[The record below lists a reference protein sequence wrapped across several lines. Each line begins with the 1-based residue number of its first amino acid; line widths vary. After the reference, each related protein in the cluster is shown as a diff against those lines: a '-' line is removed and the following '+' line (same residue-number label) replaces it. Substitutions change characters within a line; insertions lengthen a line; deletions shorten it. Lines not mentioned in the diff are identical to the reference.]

1 MPLVVMVLL
10 TTCRSALA
18 VLGAK
23 RIPVAAPVVKPR
35 MWTFSTRRARP
46 LVKLMPARP
55 VSTPLIDRLRMVT
68 MILAPLTLMPFE
80 PAARIDPNVAS
91 QSMVMDFVMVTA
103 PKPPGSVQLI
113 SPNAAVLEMAPAK
126 VLQGDTRLQ
135 GLASS
140 PTPET
145 HVRVAC
151 ALAGSEFAI
160 SKQLAPI
167 KALAM

>member
-23 RIPVAAPVVKPR
+23 RIPVAAPLVKPR

-46 LVKLMPARP
+46 FVKLMPARP
-55 VSTPLIDRLRMVT
+55 VSAPLIDRLRMVT
-68 MILAPLTLMPFE
+68 MTLVPLTLMPLE
-80 PAARIDPNVAS
+80 LPGRIDPNVSS

-103 PKPPGSVQLI
+103 PKPPGSMQLI
-113 SPNAAVLEMAPAK
+113 SPNAAVFDMAPAK
-126 VLQGDTRLQ
+126 VLHGAVRLQ
-135 GLASS
+135 GLTSS
-140 PTPET
+140 PRPET
-145 HVRVAC
+145 QVRVAC

-167 KALAM
+167 TALAM